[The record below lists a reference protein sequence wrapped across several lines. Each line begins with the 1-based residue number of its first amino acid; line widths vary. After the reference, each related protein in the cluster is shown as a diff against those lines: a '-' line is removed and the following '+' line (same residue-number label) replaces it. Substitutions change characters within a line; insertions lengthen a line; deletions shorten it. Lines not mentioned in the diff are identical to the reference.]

1 MILSYRPGKIKK
13 IINVDLERPREKT
26 NAKRLP
32 IEKEILSE
40 FKL

>member
-1 MILSYRPGKIKK
+1 
-13 IINVDLERPREKT
+13 LERPREKT

-40 FKL
+40 FRSWIALLG